1 MNESLGLLSRLKK
14 GEALGE
20 EEYLYLLEHRC
31 EEGDAFLK
39 EAARE
44 VRERIYGDTVYM
56 SGMIGVDPAVQKPVE
71 GGTLAQARQVFE
83 NMKTILA
90 ELNGSMDDVL
100 KTTVFLQD
108 LGSFS
113 AVNAVYAEYF
123 GPNYP
128 ARSCVEVAKLP
139 MGALVEVEA
148 IVKM

>member
-1 MNESLGLLSRLKK
+1 MMKKCFLTQNGPRAIGPYSTAVIHGNTCYLS
-14 GEALGE
+14 
-20 EEYLYLLEHRC
+20 
-31 EEGDAFLK
+31 
-39 EAARE
+39 
-44 VRERIYGDTVYM
+44 
-56 SGMIGVDPAVQKPVE
+56 GVIPVVPATGKLAE
-71 GGTLAQARQVFE
+71 GGAEEQARQVFE

-90 ELNGSMDDVL
+90 ELNSSMADVL

-108 LGSFS
+108 LGTFA
-113 AVNAVYAEYF
+113 AVNAIYAEYF